1 MLLPCIETAEGLV
14 NTYAILKESPQ
25 LIGCLV
31 ASEDMTTSLQAPR
44 DPAGTAIRYARERF
58 LLECRAAG
66 VEPVDL
72 IRDAANDALAS
83 VAPKVGGAGGAG
95 ARRARCRAARAGRR
109 CR

>member
-58 LLECRAAG
+58 LPQLK
-66 VEPVDL
+66 
-72 IRDAANDALAS
+72 
-83 VAPKVGGAGGAG
+83 VAETVPGHKIL
-95 ARRARCRAARAGRR
+95 
-109 CR
+109 